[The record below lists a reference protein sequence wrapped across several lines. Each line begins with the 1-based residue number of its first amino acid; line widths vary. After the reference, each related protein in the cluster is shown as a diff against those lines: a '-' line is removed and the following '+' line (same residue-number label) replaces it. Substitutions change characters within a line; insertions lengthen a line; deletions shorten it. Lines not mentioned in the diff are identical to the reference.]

1 MLLKFDGCKF
11 VFILLFGI
19 FLFRILEFLLIIFL
33 IWLFCGCGIWVGCDG
48 VIKEFLLLVVFCCL
62 YLVLMNLVV
71 FINFRVFW
79 LFVYKN
85 LWYFNIFFFFV
96 LWVIVVKMVGFLEFV
111 LFVCCDVRD
120 MNFDVILLVVLL
132 MEWIC
137 WIVVYSVNENIWNF
151 IIVFVFF
158 IYCMCILDGSML
170 I

>member
-1 MLLKFDGCKF
+1 MGVVFLIFFIILLVCKCMLLKFDGCKF

-71 FINFRVFW
+71 FINFRVLW

-85 LWYFNIFFFFV
+85 LWYFNIFFFFCFV
-96 LWVIVVKMVGFLEFV
+96 SNCGENGRIFGICIICLLW
-111 LFVCCDVRD
+111 C
-120 MNFDVILLVVLL
+120 
-132 MEWIC
+132 
-137 WIVVYSVNENIWNF
+137 
-151 IIVFVFF
+151 
-158 IYCMCILDGSML
+158 
-170 I
+170 